1 MFTADPVT
9 GAGDPGVQGE
19 CTMKKLTSRQKILF
33 CVYAM
38 ILAMIGY
45 LWETF
50 DGIKSSTARRSG
62 RCLYVWVIFSGN

>member
-1 MFTADPVT
+1 M
-9 GAGDPGVQGE
+9 
-19 CTMKKLTSRQKILF
+19 MKKLTSRQKILF

-38 ILAMIGY
+38 ILAMSGY